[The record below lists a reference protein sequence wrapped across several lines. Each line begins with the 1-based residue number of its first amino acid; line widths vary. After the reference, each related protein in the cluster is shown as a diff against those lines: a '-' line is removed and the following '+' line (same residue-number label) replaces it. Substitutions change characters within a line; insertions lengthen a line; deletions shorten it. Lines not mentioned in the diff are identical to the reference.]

1 MRWDIPFQFIAGQH
15 ELSQTKEAPQLRGDM
30 PVEHIAGK
38 IKQAEKGQ
46 IAERRRNGTAQIQ
59 SSEVERGHSVWMAA
73 AAGNAGPVAEGI
85 GGVPICHGMMGIGG
99 NEILEW

>member
-38 IKQAEKGQ
+38 IEQAKEKWDR
-46 IAERRRNGTAQIQ
+46 ADPIQ
-59 SSEVERGHSVWMAA
+59 
-73 AAGNAGPVAEGI
+73 
-85 GGVPICHGMMGIGG
+85 
-99 NEILEW
+99 